1 MHKNVYGYLV
11 NQIRL
16 NESVVDL
23 VIKCEKDIK
32 REFEKIDE
40 IREFNQYKVLN
51 SMRKNKLSDIHFNST
66 TGYGYGDIGREILDS
81 IYADIFSCEDALV
94 RTNIVSGTHAL
105 SICLCG
111 ILRPGDEMFSV
122 TGKPY
127 DTLDDVIGIV
137 EEPPGC
143 LRDYGIEYRQ
153 ADLTITGEFDFDKI
167 KEGINAKTKLVF
179 IQRSAGY
186 NWRQSLNIEKIREAI
201 SFIKSIKPN
210 LYVMID
216 NCYGEFTEFK
226 EPTEAGADIIAG
238 SLIKNPGGSIA
249 PSGGYVAGKKD
260 LVRLA
265 AEKLT
270 APGIGKECGA
280 TLGNNRLLLQGLF
293 MAPHVVSEALKG
305 AVLCSKIF
313 SELGYE
319 VKPSF
324 DSKRSDIIQA
334 IKFNDNDALVKFCQ
348 GIQVGSPVDSFVLP
362 EPWDMPGYA
371 DKVIMAA
378 GGFIQGSS
386 IELSADAPIKPPYI
400 AYLQGGVTYDH
411 VKIALMFALQKL
423 VEEGILSL

>member
-1 MHKNVYGYLV
+1 MHKYVYEYLV
-11 NQIRL
+11 NQVRL
-16 NESVVDL
+16 NEAVVGL
-23 VIKCEKDIK
+23 VLKCEKDIK
-32 REFEKIDE
+32 KEFEKIDE

-111 ILRPGDEMFSV
+111 ILRPGDEMFSI

-127 DTLDDVIGIV
+127 DTLDDVIGII
-137 EEPPGC
+137 EQPPGC
-143 LRDYGIEYRQ
+143 LSDYGIEYRQ
-153 ADLTITGEFDFDKI
+153 ADLTKSGEFNFDKI
-167 KEGINAKTKLVF
+167 REGINAKTKLIF

-186 NWRQSLNIEKIREAI
+186 NWRQSLNIEKICEAI
-201 SFIKSIKPN
+201 SFVKSIKPN

-260 LVRLA
+260 LVQLA
-265 AEKLT
+265 AERLT

-313 SELGYE
+313 FELGYE

-324 DSKRSDIIQA
+324 NSDRSDIIQA
-334 IKFNDNDALVKFCQ
+334 IKFNDSDALIKFCQ
-348 GIQVGSPVDSFVLP
+348 GIQAGSPVDSFVLP

-423 VEEGILSL
+423 TEEGILSL